1 MRDRAYFKTLLA
13 TMKQALLHLEDV
25 KLIRHDD
32 PELTELKTE
41 LRGKIAQFESEEYLE
56 LESKGAD

>member
-1 MRDRAYFKTLLA
+1 MRDRAYFKTLVA

-41 LRGKIAQFESEEYLE
+41 LRGKIAEFESDAPFE
-56 LESKGAD
+56 LQSRGAD

>member
-1 MRDRAYFKTLLA
+1 
-13 TMKQALLHLEDV
+13 MKQALLHLEDV

-32 PELTELKTE
+32 PELTELKTV
-41 LRGKIAQFESEEYLE
+41 LRVKIAEFESGEPLQ